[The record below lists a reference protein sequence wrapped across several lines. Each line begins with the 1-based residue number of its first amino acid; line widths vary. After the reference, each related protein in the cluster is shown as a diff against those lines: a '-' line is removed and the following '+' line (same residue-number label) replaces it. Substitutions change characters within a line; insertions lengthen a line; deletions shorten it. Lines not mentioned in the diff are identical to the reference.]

1 MGSVVKGKEVSR
13 KRRWRPCFVLAVSRP
28 NPGDA
33 PTGWATAL
41 TMMQSCRKI
50 HMVQFRVDWQNLEST
65 LGVYN
70 GSDWAKIDQYLSD
83 INFSEDN
90 GGQRVASIII
100 NIKRFDSANEAD
112 PVYDIVPAYMKDN
125 PTSGTYNGGQN
136 EYPDQTGFESGRVL
150 CFDNV
155 NVQARVTALAN
166 EFGRR
171 YANDPR
177 VHMIGFPEPSYGA
190 IPSRTVNETT
200 HFGGVLAGL
209 NALRAAMP
217 YTQVRCVFN
226 YPRDIMKDWVP
237 LAVASGITL
246 GGSNTLQDENGLG
259 INTSP
264 NIGEYQ
270 HLQAHHLAVGVCME
284 FQKPDFEFSNHPNRI
299 DPATTWGALAVA
311 DNGGSVQLQGT
322 GLHGLASGETANT
335 TAADPA
341 AAIQVT
347 TATNNWPAAYYDIV
361 SVNSTL
367 NMTVTNRSALTAATT
382 ASIALTTMTVTAVPV
397 GSRIF
402 LGATISAANTGTN
415 DVTPAT
421 ITAQLTGTGGSTG
434 TYTVSVSQSVTSRTI
449 TTSLAAGALTHAR
462 AVASGLGDPS
472 AGLSI
477 APAGGYPLGSGFTY
491 DNGNTYTGYV
501 PTKKQIIDF
510 AVTDLFINYAI
521 ITYNTDINTRSGRSN
536 NDDWVSY
543 LNSMVGNNTISGG
556 LITTRPTNLD
566 V

>member
-1 MGSVVKGKEVSR
+1 MGYIVKGKEVSR
-13 KRRWRPCFVLAVSRP
+13 KRRWKPCFCLAVSRP
-28 NPGDA
+28 NPGDT
-33 PTGWATAL
+33 PTGWTTAL

-65 LGVYN
+65 LGIYD
-70 GSDWAKIDQYLSD
+70 GSDWGKIDQYLSD
-83 INFSEDN
+83 INFSEAN
-90 GGQRVASIII
+90 GGQRVASILI

-112 PVYDIVPAYMKDN
+112 PVYDIVPAYMKDD
-125 PTSGTYNGGQN
+125 PLTGTYNGGQN

-155 NVQARVTALAN
+155 NVRARFTALAN

-171 YANDPR
+171 YANNPQ
-177 VHMIGFPEPSYGA
+177 VHMTGFPEPSYGA
-190 IPSRTVNETT
+190 VPSRTVNETT
-200 HFGGVLAGL
+200 HFEGVLAGL
-209 NALRAAMP
+209 NALRDAMP
-217 YTQVRCVFN
+217 FTQVRCVFN
-226 YPRDIMKDWVP
+226 YPRDIMADWIP
-237 LAVASGITL
+237 LAVADGITL

-259 INTSP
+259 INTAP

-270 HLQAHHLAVGVCME
+270 HIQAHDGTIGICME

-299 DPATTWGALAVA
+299 DPATTWGALTVA
-311 DNGGSVQLQGT
+311 NNGGSVQLQGT
-322 GLHGLASGETANT
+322 GVHGLANGEVVNT
-335 TAADPA
+335 TAADPP

-361 SVNSTL
+361 SVDSTL
-367 NMTVTNRSALTAATT
+367 NMTVTNRSALTAAVT
-382 ASIALTTMTVTAVPV
+382 ASITAFTMTVTSVPA

-402 LGATISAANTGTN
+402 LGATISGTG
-415 DVTPAT
+415 VTAAT
-421 ITAQLTGTGGSTG
+421 ITAFVTGAGGTG
-434 TYTVSVSQSVTSRTI
+434 TYTISVSQTVASRTI
-449 TTSLAAGALTHAR
+449 TTSLAAASLTHAR

-491 DNGNTYTGYV
+491 DPNGNTYTGYV
-501 PTKKQIIDF
+501 PSKKQIIDF
-510 AVTDLFINYAI
+510 AVTDLFINYAM
-521 ITYNTDINTRSGRSN
+521 ITYNTDINTRSGRNN
-536 NDDWVSY
+536 NDDWVAY

-556 LITTRPTNLD
+556 LITARPANLD